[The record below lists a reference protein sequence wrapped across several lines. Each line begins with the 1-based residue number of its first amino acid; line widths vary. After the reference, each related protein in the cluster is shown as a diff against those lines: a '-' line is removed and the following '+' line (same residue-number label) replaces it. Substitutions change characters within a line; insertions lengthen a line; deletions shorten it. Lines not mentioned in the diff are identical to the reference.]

1 MSEIILIFFQI
12 FFIFALTFYSIPE
25 IKLEK
30 KLSLS
35 LIDRISI
42 NSLILINIFLIFS
55 LISLNINY
63 LFLFLIFASIF
74 LITTKKNKI
83 IAMPN
88 YEIIYIFLII
98 FFISITLASNLEF
111 GWDAKYFWFLK
122 VLNFYQ
128 YESLYNLDKLPATDY
143 PHLGSFIWSF
153 FWKFPFNNYEYLG
166 RIYFV
171 FFYVI
176 SIFSFFELLKIN
188 QIKKIILSTLVVIAT
203 YSYELFSG
211 NQEILLFSLI
221 LLSAKFSYIIFLNKK
236 NINNFNV
243 IFLLL
248 LILNS
253 AIWIKNEGIFF
264 LSFVLFLILALSN
277 LKREEKKILIIGAL
291 ILIFLRIFI
300 FQFLNTDLESFEF
313 DKTLSYKSFE
323 NLIFNVKSIIFYFI
337 VYLTQLPILALG
349 LILLLYNLLIFKL
362 EKIQIFVI
370 CFFLL
375 NIAFIFGAFLFAM
388 ENVEWQVRVGL
399 KRVMFESS
407 GFYLLTLI
415 YLLNKFQ
422 GKND

>member
-1 MSEIILIFFQI
+1 MSEIFLIIFQI

-25 IKLEK
+25 IKLGK

-35 LIDRISI
+35 LTDKLAI
-42 NSLILINIFLIFS
+42 NSLILINIFLVFS
-55 LISLNINY
+55 FVNLNINH
-63 LFLFLIFASIF
+63 LFLFLISISIF
-74 LITTKKNKI
+74 LIITKKNKLTTRV
-83 IAMPN
+83 N
-88 YEIIYIFLII
+88 YQLIYIFLII
-98 FFISITLASNLEF
+98 FFISISLASNLEL

-153 FWKFPFNNYEYLG
+153 FWKFPLNQYEYLG
-166 RIYFV
+166 RIYFI
-171 FFYVI
+171 FFYII

-188 QIKKIILSTLVVIAT
+188 PVKKIILSTLTIIVT
-203 YSYELFSG
+203 YSNELFSG

-221 LLSAKFSYIIFLNKK
+221 LLSAKFSYIIFLNQK
-236 NINNFNV
+236 NVNNLNV

-248 LILNS
+248 LIFNS

-264 LSFVLFLILALSN
+264 LSFVLFLILVLSN
-277 LKREEKKILIIGAL
+277 LKRKEKKIIIIGTL
-291 ILIFLRIFI
+291 FLVILRIFI
-300 FQFLNTDLESFEF
+300 FQFLNTSLESFEF
-313 DKTLSYKSFE
+313 DKTLSYKSIE
-323 NLIFNVKSIIFYFI
+323 NLIFNIKTIIFYSI
-337 VYLTQLPILALG
+337 VYLTQIPILALG
-349 LILLLYNLLIFKL
+349 LVFLIYNILSFKFD
-362 EKIQIFVI
+362 KIQIFII

-407 GFYLLTLI
+407 GFYLLALI

>member
-1 MSEIILIFFQI
+1 M
-12 FFIFALTFYSIPE
+12 
-25 IKLEK
+25 
-30 KLSLS
+30 
-35 LIDRISI
+35 
-42 NSLILINIFLIFS
+42 
-55 LISLNINY
+55 
-63 LFLFLIFASIF
+63 
-74 LITTKKNKI
+74 
-83 IAMPN
+83 
-88 YEIIYIFLII
+88 
-98 FFISITLASNLEF
+98 
-111 GWDAKYFWFLK
+111 
-122 VLNFYQ
+122 
-128 YESLYNLDKLPATDY
+128 
-143 PHLGSFIWSF
+143 
-153 FWKFPFNNYEYLG
+153 
-166 RIYFV
+166 
-171 FFYVI
+171 
-176 SIFSFFELLKIN
+176 
-188 QIKKIILSTLVVIAT
+188 STLVVIAT

-277 LKREEKKILIIGAL
+277 LKRKKKILIIGAL

-370 CFFLL
+370 CFF
-375 NIAFIFGAFLFAM
+375 F
-388 ENVEWQVRVGL
+388 
-399 KRVMFESS
+399 
-407 GFYLLTLI
+407 
-415 YLLNKFQ
+415 
-422 GKND
+422 